1 MTAMTQIPKHADL
14 LVPLFAALRKLG
26 GSGSL
31 EEIDDTV
38 AEMLAI
44 PEDLLNVLHDPEKSS
59 RSEFQYQMAWARTYL
74 KKYGLIDN
82 SVRGVW
88 SIVPTKSHVEQID
101 PATIVRTVREASR
114 AERIVS
120 EPEAEQGSAE
130 DELPE
135 EVRTWR
141 DTLHHVLTQ
150 EIDPSAFERLIQRLL
165 RESGFVNVEI
175 TGKTGDKGID
185 GKGIARINGILS
197 FHVMFQCKR
206 YQGAVTASEIRDF
219 RGALVGRAE
228 KGLFI
233 TTGRFT
239 KGATEEATREGA
251 PPIDLIN
258 GDELA
263 DKLKE
268 LKLGIT
274 TELVEHVTVEEEWYR
289 AI

>member
-1 MTAMTQIPKHADL
+1 MTQIPKYTDL
-14 LVPLFAALRKLG
+14 LEPLFAALKKLG

-38 AEMLAI
+38 AEILAI
-44 PEDLLNVLHDPEKSS
+44 PEELLNIPHNSQRSS
-59 RSEFQYQMAWARTYL
+59 QSEFQYQMAWARTYL
-74 KKYGLIDN
+74 KKFGLIDN

-88 SIVPTKSHVEQID
+88 SIVPAQSHVNHID
-101 PATIVRTVREASR
+101 PITIVRTVREASR
-114 AERIVS
+114 AERVINQPEVELGNS
-120 EPEAEQGSAE
+120 EE
-130 DELPE
+130 ELPE

-141 DTLHHVLTQ
+141 DTLHQVLTQ

-165 RESGFVNVEI
+165 RESGFVNVEV

-239 KGATEEATREGA
+239 TGATEEATREGA

-258 GDELA
+258 GNDLA

-268 LKLGIT
+268 LKLGIK